1 MTKKDDN
8 FLKKL
13 LAAFRVEAEE
23 HLKAIRNG
31 LLELEKAPA
40 QEIDS
45 SIIESIYRE
54 AHSLKGASRSV
65 NMIQIETVC
74 QTIESIF
81 ESLKKKRLKVS
92 IELFDVLHKATDTMN
107 DILSGNEDLDIN
119 PVLRQLLRIEASA
132 NGKGQKSTSRAKSLP
147 EAAKPRVA
155 AVQVDTPDT
164 AVIAAPDLAVKSDSA
179 EKLPAEKA
187 PSGERSI
194 SVPYTEEAAE
204 ETAKEPFFQ
213 QQIRRTQTE
222 TVRISVDKLD
232 PLLRQV
238 EEMVSVKLTAH
249 QRATDLEEIVG
260 TVDEWKKKWNALSSN
275 GTGFSFSAD
284 RHKSSRSEKEDSRT
298 DKLAE
303 FLEWNH
309 SWIKEFED
317 RLRRLTK
324 AADSD
329 ARMQGGMV
337 DDLLEGMMN
346 VLMLPCSSVLE
357 VFPKLVRDLARESG
371 KEVNLNIV
379 GAELEIDRRI
389 LDEMKDPLIHL
400 VRNCIDHGI
409 ELPEDRIKFGKPS
422 QGSITIAFSQMSGN
436 QIELLVS
443 DDGTGINKR
452 EVLEAAKKRGIIS
465 EQDKI
470 KPDDQDALGLVFRS
484 DVTTSK
490 IVTHVSGR
498 GLGLAIVRE
507 KVENLGGNV
516 SVDTTHA
523 QGTTF
528 RILLPVTMSTFRGI
542 LVSAAQQWFVIPT
555 ASVERVSR
563 IPKEVIRTVG
573 NEDTVEFN
581 GKAIPLVRLRDI
593 LELPSDSDKPEEI
606 KFIPA
611 LMLRSGQTVISF
623 GVDAILQ
630 EQEVLVKGLG
640 KQLARVRNVAGATVL
655 GSGQLVPIVNVPDL
669 IKSAIKGVRAR
680 TGIPIRIEDSDN
692 GHKTV
697 LVAEDSITSRMLL
710 KNILETAGYQVSTA
724 VDGAEAWSFLKQDN
738 FDLVV
743 SDVDMPRMTGFDLTA
758 RIRGDDNLSEM
769 PVVLVTSLG
778 SQEDRERGI
787 EVGANAYIVKE
798 RFDQNHLLETIR
810 RLV

>member
-1 MTKKDDN
+1 MNKKDDK

-23 HLKAIRNG
+23 HLKAIRDG
-31 LLELEKAPA
+31 LLELEKEPA
-40 QEIDS
+40 QEIAS
-45 SIIESIYRE
+45 SIIERTYRE

-74 QTIESIF
+74 QIIESIF
-81 ESLKKKRLKVS
+81 DSLKKKRLKVS
-92 IELFDVLHKATDTMN
+92 TELFDVLHQATDTMN
-107 DILSGNEDLDIN
+107 DILSGSEDLDIE
-119 PVLRQLLRIEASA
+119 PVLQQLRRIEASSA
-132 NGKGQKSTSRAKSLP
+132 NGKSQTKSTSGAKNLP
-147 EAAKPRVA
+147 EASKPPVTA
-155 AVQVDTPDT
+155 IQADPHET
-164 AVIAAPDLAVKSDSA
+164 AVIVAPDLSVKT
-179 EKLPAEKA
+179 ENTENLPAEKA
-187 PSGERSI
+187 QSGESTI
-194 SVPYTEEAAE
+194 NIPSTEEAA
-204 ETAKEPFFQ
+204 KEPFYHH
-213 QQIRRTQTE
+213 QIRRGQAE

-249 QRATDLEEIVG
+249 QRATDLAEIVG
-260 TVDEWKKKWNALSSN
+260 TVDEWKKKWNAVSSN
-275 GTGFSFSAD
+275 GGGFGFTAAGS
-284 RHKSSRSEKEDSRT
+284 RKSSQSGKGDVKIA
-298 DKLAE
+298 KLAE
-303 FLEWNH
+303 FLEWNN
-309 SWIKEFED
+309 SWIKQFED
-317 RLRRLTK
+317 QLRRLAK

-357 VFPKLVRDLARESG
+357 AFPKLVRDLARESG
-371 KEVNLNIV
+371 KEVNLDVI

-409 ELPEDRIKFGKPS
+409 ELPEDRREYGKPL
-422 QGSITIAFSQMSGN
+422 QGTITIAFSQLSGN

-443 DDGTGINKR
+443 DDGTGINR
-452 EVLEAAKKRGIIS
+452 SAVLEAARKRGIVS
-465 EQDKI
+465 EQDKFR
-470 KPDDQDALGLVFRS
+470 PDDQDALGLVFRS

-490 IVTHVSGR
+490 IVSHVSGR

-507 KVENLGGNV
+507 KVENLGGSV
-516 SVDTTHA
+516 SVDTVLTK
-523 QGTTF
+523 GTTF

-542 LVSAAQQWFVIPT
+542 LVSAAQEWFVIPT

-563 IPKEVIRTVG
+563 IPKGIIRTVG

-581 GKAIPLVRLRDI
+581 GKAIPLVRLRDV
-593 LELPSDSDKPEEI
+593 LELPNNSDKPEEI
-606 KFIPA
+606 KFVPA

-669 IKSAIKGVRAR
+669 IKSAIKGVRAQ

-710 KNILETAGYQVSTA
+710 KNILETAGYEVLTA

-758 RIRGDDNLSEM
+758 KIRGDDDLSEM

>member
-1 MTKKDDN
+1 MSKKDDK

-13 LAAFRVEAEE
+13 LEAFRIEADE
-23 HLKAIRNG
+23 HLKAIGNG

-40 QEIDS
+40 QDVAS

-65 NMIQIETVC
+65 NVIEIETVC
-74 QTIESIF
+74 QVIESIF
-81 ESLKKKRLKVS
+81 DSLKKNRLKVS
-92 IELFDVLHKATDTMN
+92 IELFDVLHRATDTMTEILGGSEGV
-107 DILSGNEDLDIN
+107 DIE
-119 PVLRQLLRIEASA
+119 PVLHELRKLEASSG
-132 NGKGQKSTSRAKSLP
+132 NGKGQTKSASRPKNLP
-147 EAAKPRVA
+147 AASTPPVIPDQVESHEAAATV
-155 AVQVDTPDT
+155 
-164 AVIAAPDLAVKSDSA
+164 APDSA
-179 EKLPAEKA
+179 AKDEPTEKRPAEKA
-187 PSGERSI
+187 PNEEGTVDIRPS
-194 SVPYTEEAAE
+194 EEAA
-204 ETAKEPFFQ
+204 KEPVYH
-213 QQIRRTQTE
+213 QQIRRTQAE

-249 QRATDLEEIVG
+249 QRAADLAEIVG
-260 TVDEWKKKWNALSSN
+260 TVDEWKKKWSSVSSN
-275 GTGFSFSAD
+275 GAGMSLSAAVKL
-284 RHKSSRSEKEDSRT
+284 KSSHSEKEDTRIT
-298 DKLAE
+298 KLAE
-303 FLEWNH
+303 FLEWNN
-309 SWIKEFED
+309 SWIKRFED
-317 RLRRLTK
+317 RLRALAK
-324 AADSD
+324 AADGD

-371 KEVNLNIV
+371 KEVNLNVV

-409 ELPEDRIKFGKPS
+409 EHPEDRIKFGKPS
-422 QGSITIAFSQMSGN
+422 RGNINISFSQLSGN

-452 EVLEAAKKRGIIS
+452 AVLEAAKKRGIVT
-465 EQDKI
+465 EQDKLR
-470 KPDDQDALGLVFRS
+470 PDDQDALGLVFRS
-484 DVTTSK
+484 DVSTSK
-490 IVTHVSGR
+490 IVSHVSGR

-507 KVENLGGNV
+507 KVENLGGSV
-516 SVDTTHA
+516 SVDTVLTR
-523 QGTTF
+523 GTTF

-542 LVSAAQQWFVIPT
+542 LVSAADQWFVIPT

-563 IPKEVIRTVG
+563 IPREVIKTVG
-573 NEDTVEFN
+573 NDDTVEFN

-593 LELPSDSDKPEEI
+593 MELPSDSDKAEEI
-606 KFIPA
+606 KFVPA

-669 IKSAIKGVRAR
+669 IKSAIQGVKAQ
-680 TGIPIRIEDSDN
+680 TGIPMRIQDSEN

-710 KNILETAGYQVSTA
+710 KNILETAGYQVLTA
-724 VDGAEAWSFLKQDN
+724 IDGAEAWSFLKQDN

-758 RIRGDDNLSEM
+758 RIREDDNLSEM

>member
-1 MTKKDDN
+1 M
-8 FLKKL
+8 
-13 LAAFRVEAEE
+13 
-23 HLKAIRNG
+23 
-31 LLELEKAPA
+31 
-40 QEIDS
+40 
-45 SIIESIYRE
+45 
-54 AHSLKGASRSV
+54 
-65 NMIQIETVC
+65 
-74 QTIESIF
+74 
-81 ESLKKKRLKVS
+81 
-92 IELFDVLHKATDTMN
+92 
-107 DILSGNEDLDIN
+107 
-119 PVLRQLLRIEASA
+119 
-132 NGKGQKSTSRAKSLP
+132 
-147 EAAKPRVA
+147 
-155 AVQVDTPDT
+155 
-164 AVIAAPDLAVKSDSA
+164 
-179 EKLPAEKA
+179 
-187 PSGERSI
+187 
-194 SVPYTEEAAE
+194 
-204 ETAKEPFFQ
+204 
-213 QQIRRTQTE
+213 
-222 TVRISVDKLD
+222 
-232 PLLRQV
+232 
-238 EEMVSVKLTAH
+238 
-249 QRATDLEEIVG
+249 
-260 TVDEWKKKWNALSSN
+260 DEWKKKWNAVSSS
-275 GTGFSFSAD
+275 GGGFGFTAGS
-284 RHKSSRSEKEDSRT
+284 RKSSQSEKEDVT
-298 DKLAE
+298 IAKLAE
-303 FLEWNH
+303 FLEWNN
-309 SWIKEFED
+309 SWIKQFED
-317 RLRRLTK
+317 RLRMLAK
-324 AADSD
+324 VADSD

-346 VLMLPCSSVLE
+346 VLMLPCSSVLD

-371 KEVNLNIV
+371 KEVDLDVI

-409 ELPEDRIKFGKPS
+409 ELPEDRRKYGKPS
-422 QGSITIAFSQMSGN
+422 QGIITIAFSQLSGN

-443 DDGTGINKR
+443 DDGTGINR
-452 EVLEAAKKRGIIS
+452 SAVLEAARKRGIVS
-465 EQDKI
+465 EQEKFR
-470 KPDDQDALGLVFRS
+470 PDDQDALGLVFRS
-484 DVTTSK
+484 DVTTKK
-490 IVTHVSGR
+490 IVSNVSGR

-507 KVENLGGNV
+507 KVENLGGSV
-516 SVDTTHA
+516 SVDTILTK
-523 QGTTF
+523 GTTF

-563 IPKEVIRTVG
+563 IPKEIIRTVG

-581 GKAIPLVRLRDI
+581 GTAIPLVKLRDV
-593 LELPSDSDKPEEI
+593 LELPNDSDKPEEI
-606 KFIPA
+606 KFVPA

-669 IKSAIKGVRAR
+669 IKSAIRGVRAQ

-710 KNILETAGYQVSTA
+710 KNILETAGYEVLTA

-758 RIRGDDNLSEM
+758 KIRGDDDLSEM

-798 RFDQNHLLETIR
+798 RFDQNHLLETVR